1 AAPPHAQKVLPR
13 DPRRSCPHRLPSRG
27 TSTAKLGGKSAML
40 WLYWNGHLF
49 SDVLMTCAF
58 RGAAFQSACVGR
70 ILPLFD
76 LTIDPCIPEVG
87 GRRMSKAESNE
98 DSFEMANGDIRAWIE
113 QGASFCLRMV
123 EKSGDPVEMTKQELL
138 QLIEALQKLAG
149 QMVE

>member
-1 AAPPHAQKVLPR
+1 
-13 DPRRSCPHRLPSRG
+13 
-27 TSTAKLGGKSAML
+27 
-40 WLYWNGHLF
+40 
-49 SDVLMTCAF
+49 
-58 RGAAFQSACVGR
+58 
-70 ILPLFD
+70 
-76 LTIDPCIPEVG
+76 
-87 GRRMSKAESNE
+87 MSKAESNE